1 MGISKEDLAEIKKE
15 LFKERHRIL
24 SEGDKTLGNG
34 LQQSPDDLPDF
45 ADQSSFESDRNFL
58 LRLRDRERRLLA
70 KIDEALQRI
79 EEGTFGIC
87 EECGKQ
93 IGIKRLKAR
102 PVVSMCIEC
111 KTKQEEEEKKFI

>member
-1 MGISKEDLAEIKKE
+1 MSISKEDLSEIKKE
-15 LFKERHRIL
+15 LLKERSRII
-24 SEGDKTLGNG
+24 SEGDKTLGIG

-70 KIDEALQRI
+70 KIDDALQRI
-79 EEGTFGIC
+79 EDGSFGIC
-87 EECGKQ
+87 DECGKD

-102 PVVSMCIEC
+102 PVVTLCIEC
-111 KTKQEEEEKKFI
+111 KTRQEEEEKKMA

>member
-1 MGISKEDLAEIKKE
+1 MSITKEDLAEIKRV
-15 LFKERHRIL
+15 LLRERSRIL

-58 LRLRDRERRLLA
+58 LRLRDRERKLLA
-70 KIDEALQRI
+70 KIDDALQRI
-79 EEGTFGIC
+79 EDGSFGIC
-87 EECGKQ
+87 EECGKE

-102 PVVSMCIEC
+102 PVVTLCIEC

>member
-1 MGISKEDLAEIKKE
+1 MSISKEDLSEIKKV
-15 LFKERHRIL
+15 LLKERSRIL

-58 LRLRDRERRLLA
+58 LRLRDRERKLLA
-70 KIDEALQRI
+70 KIDDALQRI
-79 EEGTFGIC
+79 ENGEFGIC
-87 EECGKQ
+87 EECGKD

-102 PVVSMCIEC
+102 PVVTLCIEC

>member
-1 MGISKEDLAEIKKE
+1 MGISKKDLAEIKNE
-15 LFKERHRIL
+15 LLKERARII

-34 LQQSPDDLPDF
+34 LQQSPEDLPDF

-58 LRLRDRERRLLA
+58 LRLRDRERKLLA

-79 EEGTFGIC
+79 NDGTFGIC
-87 EECGKQ
+87 EECEKE

-102 PVVSMCIEC
+102 PVVSLCIEC
-111 KTKQEEEEKKFI
+111 KTKQEEEEKKFV

>member
-1 MGISKEDLAEIKKE
+1 MSISKEDLNEIKKE
-15 LFKERHRIL
+15 LLKERSRII
-24 SEGDKTLGNG
+24 SEGDRTLGIG

-70 KIDEALQRI
+70 KIDDALQRI
-79 EEGTFGIC
+79 EDDTFGIC
-87 EECGKQ
+87 EECSKD

-102 PVVSMCIEC
+102 PVVTLCIEC
-111 KTKQEEEEKKFI
+111 KTKQEEEEKKMA

>member
-1 MGISKEDLAEIKKE
+1 MSKEDLSEIRKE
-15 LFKERHRIL
+15 LLKERSRII
-24 SEGDKTLGNG
+24 SEGDKTLGIG

-70 KIDEALQRI
+70 KIDDALQRI
-79 EEGTFGIC
+79 EDGSFGIC
-87 EECGKQ
+87 EECGKD

-102 PVVSMCIEC
+102 PVVTLCIEC
-111 KTKQEEEEKKFI
+111 KTKQEEEEKKMS

>member
-1 MGISKEDLAEIKKE
+1 MSITKEDLAEIKRV
-15 LFKERHRIL
+15 LLKERSRIL

-58 LRLRDRERRLLA
+58 LRLRDRERKLLA
-70 KIDEALQRI
+70 KIDDALQRI
-79 EEGTFGIC
+79 EDGSFGTC
-87 EECGKQ
+87 EECGKE
-93 IGIKRLKAR
+93 IGLKRLKAR
-102 PVVSMCIEC
+102 PVVTLCIEC